1 MSFLQASLS
10 LAIISAALPAAAQN
24 IATPVRAGSLNRVQ
38 WFAHATIG
46 PGSTMGG
53 LISGGYGVLT
63 HQPEEY
69 GPNIK
74 GFGQRFGMRLTGVAT
89 GNAINASLGAIWG
102 EDPRYARHGGPEFG
116 GRVKRII
123 GHTFVTRY
131 SDGETRFAWARLAGN
146 VGNNSL
152 SNLWRVRSQ
161 VGADETAKRISFGFL
176 GQMAGNAFAEFWP
189 DVRKKIG
196 RR

>member
-1 MSFLQASLS
+1 LPAGLA
-10 LAIISAALPAAAQN
+10 LAIIAAALPAAAQN
-24 IATPVRAGSLNRVQ
+24 IATPVKPGSLNRVK
-38 WFAHATIG
+38 WFASATAG
-46 PGSTMGG
+46 PASTMGG
-53 LISGGYGVLT
+53 LISSGYGVLT
-63 HQPEEY
+63 HQPAEY
-69 GPNIK
+69 PPNTK

-116 GRVKRII
+116 ARVQRIV

-131 SDGETRFAWARLAGN
+131 RDGETGFAWARLAGN

-152 SNLWRVRSQ
+152 SNLWRVQSE
-161 VGADETAKRISFGFL
+161 VGVRPTVERISFGFL
-176 GQMAGNAFAEFWP
+176 GQMAGNAFVEFWP
-189 DVRKKIG
+189 DMRKKIG

>member
-1 MSFLQASLS
+1 MPLTAPAIV
-10 LAIISAALPAAAQN
+10 LAFIAAACPLAAQN
-24 IATPVRAGSLNRVQ
+24 VATPVRAGSPDRVR
-38 WFAHATIG
+38 WFAAATAG
-46 PGSTMGG
+46 PASTIGG
-53 LISGGYGVLT
+53 LITSGYGVLT
-63 HQPEEY
+63 HQPPEY
-69 GPNIK
+69 PPNTT

-116 GRVKRII
+116 GRLKRII

-131 SDGETRFAWARLAGN
+131 SDGQTRFAWARLAGN

-152 SNLWRVRSQ
+152 SNLWRVHSE
-161 VGADETAKRISFGFL
+161 VGAAQTAKRISFGVL

-189 DVRKKIG
+189 GVRKKF
-196 RR
+196 RKR

>member
-1 MSFLQASLS
+1 MPFSAARLALALS
-10 LAIISAALPAAAQN
+10 LLALPVAAQN
-24 IATPVRAGSLNRVQ
+24 ISTPVRAGSLDRVQ
-38 WFAHATIG
+38 WFAYATMG
-46 PGSTMGG
+46 PSSTMGG

-63 HQPEEY
+63 HQPPEY
-69 GPNIK
+69 PPNTK

-89 GNAINASLGAIWG
+89 GNAMNASLGALWG

-116 GRVKRII
+116 ARVKRII

-131 SDGETRFAWARLAGN
+131 SDGGTRFAWARLAGN

-152 SNLWRVRSQ
+152 SNLWRVDSE
-161 VGADETAKRISFGFL
+161 VGVRPTVERISFGFL

-189 DVRKKIG
+189 DVKKKI
-196 RR
+196 RRR

>member
-1 MSFLQASLS
+1 MPFLPARLA
-10 LAIISAALPAAAQN
+10 LAILAAALPAAAQN
-24 IATPVRAGSLNRVQ
+24 IATPVKTGSLNRVQ
-38 WFAHATIG
+38 WFALATVG
-46 PGSTMGG
+46 PASTMGG
-53 LISGGYGVLT
+53 LASAGYGVLT
-63 HQPEEY
+63 HEPPEY
-69 GPNIK
+69 PPNTK
-74 GFGQRFGMRLTGVAT
+74 GFGQRFGMRLSGVAT

-116 GRVKRII
+116 ARVKRIV

-152 SNLWRVRSQ
+152 SNLWRVQSE
-161 VGADETAKRISFGFL
+161 VGVRPTVERISFGFL

>member
-1 MSFLQASLS
+1 MPFSPASLA
-10 LAIISAALPAAAQN
+10 LAILAAAVPVAAQN
-24 IATPVRAGSLNRVQ
+24 IATPVRAGSLNRVE
-38 WFAHATIG
+38 WFAYATAG
-46 PGSTMGG
+46 PASTMGG
-53 LISGGYGVLT
+53 LISSGYGVLT
-63 HQPEEY
+63 NEPPEY
-69 GPNIK
+69 PPNTK
-74 GFGQRFGMRLTGVAT
+74 GFGQRFGMRLTGMAT
-89 GNAINASLGAIWG
+89 GNAINASMGAIWG

-116 GRVKRII
+116 ARVKRII

-131 SDGETRFAWARLAGN
+131 RDGEARFAWARLAGN

-152 SNLWRVRSQ
+152 SNLWRVQSE
-161 VGADETAKRISFGFL
+161 VGAGETAKRISFGFL